1 MRFYCID
8 SCFKVKPEAIELD
21 ERCAGIEPEPCLSIH
36 SGRQA
41 GRASH
46 GRTSDT
52 RLRLV
57 FNQKAQNASARM
69 LCGQPIV

>member
-8 SCFKVKPEAIELD
+8 SCFKVKLEAIELD

-46 GRTSDT
+46 GRTSQTHACD
-52 RLRLV
+52 L
-57 FNQKAQNASARM
+57 FSIKKHKM
-69 LCGQPIV
+69 LLPKCCAGSP